1 MTHTKRSIALLLL
14 SFALPALLIGCAGAR
29 SEEKIKQATAHYQL
43 GVSYLNDN
51 NIQPAY
57 VEFQKALELNPND
70 KEVLN
75 ALGLINLLKL
85 EDYPK
90 AIDYLTRALKVDRNY
105 SEASNNL
112 GFAYEKAGKY
122 REAVEAYQTALSS
135 PVYRNAEKAFNNLGR
150 AYYRM
155 KMYTEAVD
163 KYKESLRRFSDFPPP
178 YYGLALCYN
187 AMGKYDI
194 AATSLKRAIE
204 LDPEFKGDRGKFV
217 TEMKS
222 RKLLAK
228 GEDEQDIDDLLEILK
243 Y

>member
-1 MTHTKRSIALLLL
+1 MMKRPMSI
-14 SFALPALLIGCAGAR
+14 LIPSLIFLIAVGCASTR
-29 SEEKIKQATAHYQL
+29 TEDRIKQATAHYQL
-43 GVSYLNDN
+43 GLSYLNDN

-57 VEFQKALELNPND
+57 VEFQKALEFNPND
-70 KEVLN
+70 KEALN
-75 ALGLINLLKL
+75 ALGLINLLKF

-90 AIDYLTRALKVDRNY
+90 AIDYFTRAVKIDGNY
-105 SEASNNL
+105 SDAVNNL
-112 GFAYEKAGKY
+112 GVAYEKSGKF
-122 REAVEAYQTALSS
+122 REAVDAYQRALSS

-155 KMYTEAVD
+155 KKYAEAVD
-163 KYKESLRRFSDFPPP
+163 AYKESLRRFSDFHPP

-187 AMGKYDI
+187 AVGRYDS

-204 LDPEFKGDRGKFV
+204 LDPDFKGDREKFV

-222 RKLLAK
+222 KKLLAK
-228 GEDEQDIDDLLEILK
+228 GGDEQDIEDLLEILK